1 MLSVLYC
8 IFKSSKSSQG
18 VEYKRVVLALEEEKT
33 LGKFL
38 KGSDPAKYQ
47 CYSNRVYII
56 VGKISLTIE
65 FG

>member
-8 IFKSSKSSQG
+8 IFKYSKSYQG
-18 VEYKRVVLALEEEKT
+18 VEYNRVVLALEEEKT
-33 LGKFL
+33 FGKFS
-38 KGSDPAKYQ
+38 KGSDLAKYQ

-65 FG
+65 YG